1 MVYGM
6 DLHSTETLHYNR
18 RCSMAHMHTH
28 ARLPHVRAYISNL
41 RRNCG
46 IEERRRVTLL
56 LALFPTKVYE
66 G

>member
-18 RCSMAHMHTH
+18 RCSMAHMHITLTH
-28 ARLPHVRAYISNL
+28 S
-41 RRNCG
+41 RRSHRGHTCAH